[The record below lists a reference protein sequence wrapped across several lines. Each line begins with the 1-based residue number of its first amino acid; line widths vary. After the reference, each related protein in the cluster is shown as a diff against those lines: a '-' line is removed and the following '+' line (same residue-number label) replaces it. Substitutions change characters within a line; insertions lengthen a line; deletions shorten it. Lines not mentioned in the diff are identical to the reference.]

1 MEQPCLR
8 MELDYREDHVVVGL
22 EGCLCRYGGV
32 RLASEIAGLL
42 QTAGTAL
49 VDLSRMEIKN
59 QSRALVFATALNL
72 AGGWPRARLALL
84 GGAPAVVQLLHRTGV
99 TRTVPHSATLT
110 DALAAVQRRPPWVRT
125 YHWFEPHRDAC
136 RQARALLGEAG
147 AVWQVPGSVLWA
159 GQVVLSELVANAVE
173 HAATACQV
181 CVESD
186 GQRLQLAVRDYSA
199 AWPRETTAQSTAWAA
214 ASGVVSRAVGDDRV
228 SRRQDGVGARVTP
241 TP

>member
-1 MEQPCLR
+1 M
-8 MELDYREDHVVVGL
+8 
-22 EGCLCRYGGV
+22 
-32 RLASEIAGLL
+32 
-42 QTAGTAL
+42 
-49 VDLSRMEIKN
+49 N

-84 GGAPAVVQLLHRTGV
+84 GGVPAVVQLLHRTGV
-99 TRTVPHSATLT
+99 TRTVPHGATLT

-125 YHWFEPHRDAC
+125 YRWFEPHRDAC